1 MESIKILE
9 AEHDNISS
17 MLDIIKYMTMEILT
31 GNNIKTDHF
40 RLVSSFISEYA
51 DGYHHDK
58 EEKILFQNMLAY
70 SGSVAK
76 PLIENGM
83 LVEHDLARYY
93 NRSLKTSLDNC
104 DKEPSKE
111 NLVDILTFSLS
122 YRDLLTRHIEKENST
137 VFTFAERSLD
147 KDKKRDTDNEFNL
160 YEKKKSNSV
169 EIQLNNLKKLQDI
182 YL

>member
-1 MESIKILE
+1 MKSIKTLE
-9 AEHDNISS
+9 YEHENISS
-17 MLDIIKYMTMEILT
+17 MLDVIKCMTIEILAGKDIET
-31 GNNIKTDHF
+31 NHF

-51 DGYHHDK
+51 DGHHHNK
-58 EEKILFQNMLAY
+58 EEKILFQNMLKH

-93 NRSLKTSLDNC
+93 NRSLKTSLDNY

-122 YRDLLTRHIEKENST
+122 YRDLLIRHIEKENST

-147 KDKKRDTDNEFNL
+147 KNKKRDIDNEFNL
-160 YEKKKSNSV
+160 YEKKNSNSIEV
-169 EIQLNNLKKLQDI
+169 HLNNLKKLQDI